1 MKKLIS
7 LILALALVVGLIPAF
22 ALGVS
27 ADDAAPAAGT
37 WEAVLAAKAAL
48 DEALAKKDR
57 GFLGFI
63 EWMSEKPNLTQ
74 RETADLNA
82 AKKVLTE
89 AMEEDFSHW
98 YHGDNTGMPEFRNDK
113 VVVLG
118 DPNDAVALDN
128 IQPAIEV
135 MKKINLLR
143 ASDNNYVGAMQRNPG
158 KTNFYVMAI
167 ALSGADRGAGLGRHS
182 LLQISCENLAFGYAD
197 PTEGWYTK
205 EKTYFDQIR
214 EALGITALTEETL
227 QQIKDAASAQHI
239 VIGHYTNLM
248 WSADQVMGVGRTQ
261 YRTTS
266 CYNASKAS
274 NYESKYALYTVEQL
288 EELLA
293 SYVAALNLEALQAD
307 YEAALAAYEAAQ
319 SQPEHNCP
327 CAMFKD
333 MPEYG
338 TDEHAAIDWAY
349 THDPQITNGTS
360 KTKFSPNKT
369 VTRAQAATFL
379 WRAAGC
385 PTPKTTEN
393 PFTDVVEGE
402 YYYEAVLWAVEEGI
416 TTGTSK
422 TKFSPAK
429 TCSIEQIIT
438 FLYRFEGKP
447 DVTDLENPYTDAA
460 DGFYST
466 NPLIW
471 AYHNGI
477 YTGKEGT
484 TEAGRLDGC
493 TRTQVVTFLWRDIAP
508 KEAGE

>member
-349 THDPQITNGTS
+349 THEPQITNGTG

-369 VTRAQAATFL
+369 VTRAH
-379 WRAAGC
+379 
-385 PTPKTTEN
+385 
-393 PFTDVVEGE
+393 E